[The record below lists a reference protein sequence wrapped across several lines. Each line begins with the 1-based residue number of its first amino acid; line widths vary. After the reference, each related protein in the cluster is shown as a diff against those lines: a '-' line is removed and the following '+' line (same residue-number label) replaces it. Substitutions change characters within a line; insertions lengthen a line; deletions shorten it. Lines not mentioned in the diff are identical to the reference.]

1 MDKLLYDIRKD
12 GVKKANLAKIT
23 EYDVK
28 MLAETLGTMKA
39 MAEIC
44 QDEDDVLALMQ
55 VSDTVKIEG
64 YEDLQDFIGAIVD
77 YMTTNMP
84 QGLLLETLTASYWN
98 RNPQGVEA
106 LAFFIVIRSMLLI
119 MEGIDPV
126 FFEVL
131 MDDYIPYKVKYIVVQ
146 QGKFVTKK
154 MVNARKMF
162 LKAHDAVE
170 EDSLFDVALDEEI
183 KIRKAVFGK

>member
-12 GVKKANLAKIT
+12 GVKKANLAKMT

-84 QGLLLETLTASYWN
+84 QDLLLETLTASYWN

-131 MDDYIPYKVKYIVVQ
+131 MDDYIPYRVKDIVVQ

-170 EDSLFDVALDEEI
+170 EDSLFDVALDEET

>member
-12 GVKKANLAKIT
+12 GVKKANLAKMT

-44 QDEDDVLALMQ
+44 QDENDVLALMQ

-84 QGLLLETLTASYWN
+84 QDLLLETLTASYWN

-131 MDDYIPYKVKYIVVQ
+131 MDDYIPYKVKDIVVQ

-170 EDSLFDVALDEEI
+170 EDSLFDVALDEET

>member
-77 YMTTNMP
+77 YLTTNMP
-84 QGLLLETLTASYWN
+84 QDLLLETLTASYWN

-131 MDDYIPYKVKYIVVQ
+131 MDDYIPYHVKDIVVQ

-170 EDSLFDVALDEEI
+170 EDSLFDVALDEET